1 MTIFGQI
8 CNKKKTGG
16 IFQETVAL
24 RSFIWHCSKYMPV
37 LQIYKK
43 MSDSSKRLFEAEEQ
57 CGLYA
62 VARSSK
68 VNNLKSARRNS

>member
-1 MTIFGQI
+1 
-8 CNKKKTGG
+8 
-16 IFQETVAL
+16 
-24 RSFIWHCSKYMPV
+24 MPL

-68 VNNLKSARRNS
+68 VTTLEYEEEFVEELRFKKKSWFAR